1 MDGLDIRNGHGNGC
15 AGCKKWAVETRVL
28 DIRNG
33 SVIGMLGIGNGN
45 VRGVLNIRNVHG
57 KGCAGNKKWPWKW
70 VAGVKKW
77 PWK

>member
-1 MDGLDIRNGHGNGC
+1 MTM
-15 AGCKKWAVETRVL
+15 ETGVL

-70 VAGVKKW
+70 VH
-77 PWK
+77 